1 MQFSKR
7 MQNLSESVFTKL
19 DREKDAMLKKGRK
32 IYDFRIGKRKVIC
45 ILYMIQK
52 N

>member
-32 IYDFRIGKRKVIC
+32 IYDFTENNKLAMDEFGL
-45 ILYMIQK
+45 IL
-52 N
+52 